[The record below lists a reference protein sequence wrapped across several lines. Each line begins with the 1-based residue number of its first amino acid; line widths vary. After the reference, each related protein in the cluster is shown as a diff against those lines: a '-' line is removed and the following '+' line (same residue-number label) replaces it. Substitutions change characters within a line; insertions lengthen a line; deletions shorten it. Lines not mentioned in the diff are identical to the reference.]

1 MSHKEFIGC
10 MRDLYIDGRRMDMA
24 AFVANNGTMAGRHIL
39 ILGRGRRAMWSDN
52 KSDLSLFPLL
62 ASTVP

>member
-24 AFVANNGTMAGRHIL
+24 AFVANNGTMAGRPCPHIRE
-39 ILGRGRRAMWSDN
+39 GEEGY
-52 KSDLSLFPLL
+52 
-62 ASTVP
+62 VE